1 MCSRVIMGVLN
12 LNENELNPN
21 LSAKEVEDI
30 HAFINQFR
38 PLLLQLKG
46 R

>member
-1 MCSRVIMGVLN
+1 MINGALN

-21 LSAKEVEDI
+21 LSVEEVEDI